1 MKVKRES
8 GTSRRIDAAVHAP
21 PGRVALAESSA
32 LWGESISQSKEAAVK
47 AELDAASANKTGR
60 ARREARLAAA
70 RAIKAREDE
79 AAGAASGRVVEAFA
93 SGGGGGTASILDA
106 LQEVEETAAVTT
118 MATAA
123 KGSVGGGKKI
133 SAGYAAALHF
143 SSLSDKSKGG
153 GGPLAALRANLQSQ
167 GLMPT

>member
-8 GTSRRIDAAVHAP
+8 GAIHRINAAARAP
-21 PGRVALAESSA
+21 PGRIALAESSA

-79 AAGAASGRVVEAFA
+79 AAGSVGVVGTFATSG
-93 SGGGGGTASILDA
+93 SGTASILDA
-106 LQEVEETAAVTT
+106 LQEVEAVTT
-118 MATAA
+118 TATAA
-123 KGSVGGGKKI
+123 KGVAGGGKKV

-143 SSLSDKSKGG
+143 SSLSEKSKIGG
-153 GGPLAALRANLQSQ
+153 GGPLAALRASLLSQ
-167 GLMPT
+167 GLMKNEA